1 MSQSE
6 ENPYQAPQV
15 SETTQSE
22 WVRRAR
28 GESDLEVGDWI
39 LAVLCSGIGCIMGI
53 VWMVQGKPKGIK
65 MFGVSTCFA
74 LGLNSSR
81 VNHESR
87 LAKAARPHALD
98 RGGRGRLVA
107 GPHGSG
113 GRSRGLRAA
122 RAISAAA
129 DLYVAVAVGS
139 KMSRLRIDAELDSLS
154 AWQSGGQL
162 AGASPGV
169 ADGLCSGAADSI
181 SADCVAAWRRLGGQQ
196 WSHGSLGG
204 GFLRRLR

>member
-65 MFGVSTCFA
+65 MFGVSILMSVLWNLLRF
-74 LGLNSSR
+74 GLEYLSR
-81 VNHESR
+81 Q
-87 LAKAARPHALD
+87 P
-98 RGGRGRLVA
+98 
-107 GPHGSG
+107 
-113 GRSRGLRAA
+113 
-122 RAISAAA
+122 
-129 DLYVAVAVGS
+129 
-139 KMSRLRIDAELDSLS
+139 
-154 AWQSGGQL
+154 
-162 AGASPGV
+162 
-169 ADGLCSGAADSI
+169 
-181 SADCVAAWRRLGGQQ
+181 
-196 WSHGSLGG
+196 
-204 GFLRRLR
+204 